1 MAFEQ
6 HLRQIQTQKLILSP
20 EMRLYLRLLEL
31 PLLEMKTALEQALEE
46 NPTLE
51 EAKDTSEEEP
61 EKIEEAAETPEK
73 ESSELDFKEKF
84 DELERLDDTFKE
96 SFYENEGPAA
106 AGMDVGEAIKKHDYR
121 ESLLTKP
128 SSLNDYLAWQIEME
142 GLSEEDLRAANE
154 IIGNVNEDGY
164 LTVSVEEIAKTLDL
178 PAEKVTAVLAK
189 VQELDPPGVA
199 ARDLR
204 ECLLLQL
211 KRMDTDTALTQKIV
225 SDNLLEVQRK
235 DHKELATKYK
245 VHENYIKEACQLIAR
260 LNPKPGL
267 QYGAQEPITVVP
279 DAIVTPSPEDAGTYT
294 IEMQEENL
302 PRIRVSPRYKQM
314 LKDEK
319 LDKKT
324 REFVKE
330 KIKAAMDFLDAFKRR
345 KSTLRLITEAIVDIQ
360 RDFLDK
366 GPAALKPLSLK
377 VIAERTGLHEST
389 VSRAISGK
397 YISTPQG
404 TLPYKRFFS
413 TKIRREDGTDESQKS
428 IIERIRAI
436 IESED
441 KTKPLSD
448 AKIVKILESEGIKV
462 ARRTVAKYREMLK
475 ILPTHLRKQS

>member
-1 MAFEQ
+1 AG
-6 HLRQIQTQKLILSP
+6 TDLS
-20 EMRLYLRLLEL
+20 
-31 PLLEMKTALEQALEE
+31 
-46 NPTLE
+46 
-51 EAKDTSEEEP
+51 EA
-61 EKIEEAAETPEK
+61 
-73 ESSELDFKEKF
+73 
-84 DELERLDDTFKE
+84 
-96 SFYENEGPAA
+96 
-106 AGMDVGEAIKKHDYR
+106 VKKHDYR

-142 GLSEEDLRAANE
+142 DLTDEELRIANE
-154 IIGNVNEDGY
+154 IIGNINEDGY
-164 LTVSVEEIAKTLDL
+164 LTVPVEEIAKPLNL
-178 PAEKVTAVLAK
+178 AVEKVTDVLAK
-189 VQELDPPGVA
+189 IQELDPPGVA

-204 ECLLLQL
+204 EGLLLQL
-211 KRMDTDTALTQKIV
+211 KRISADTTLAQKIV

-235 DHKELATKYK
+235 DHKELAAKYK
-245 VHENYIKEACQLIAR
+245 VHENYIKEACQLITR

-267 QYGAQEPITVVP
+267 QYSPQEPITVVP
-279 DAIVTPSPEDAGTYT
+279 DAIVTPSSENPDAYT

-302 PRIRVSPRYKQM
+302 PRIRVSLRYRQM

-330 KIKAAMDFLDAFKRR
+330 KVKAAMDFLDAFRRR
-345 KSTLRLITEAIVDIQ
+345 KSTLRLITEAVVDIQ
-360 RDFLDK
+360 KDFLNK
-366 GPAALKPLSLK
+366 GASALKPLSLK
-377 VIAERTGLHEST
+377 GIAERTGLHEST

-413 TKIRREDGTDESQKS
+413 TKIRREDGGDDSQKS
-428 IIERIRAI
+428 IIEKIRAI

-441 KTKPLSD
+441 KIKPLSD

-475 ILPTHLRKQS
+475 ILPTHLRKQ